1 MTGMETW
8 LLLLVMSLATYR
20 LTRLFV
26 ADTFPPVL
34 WLRDRIV
41 GGWRPLT
48 EKERAKLTIENPN
61 QWMSVV
67 REPRVPNPAV
77 ADWHVQEIDG
87 EEQRWVQRWRR
98 SPFWLAEL
106 ISCPWCA
113 SGWVALGVTA
123 GVWAVVGLPVPVLVW
138 FATWAVGALLAG
150 QEWA

>member
-1 MTGMETW
+1 MDLW

-20 LTRLFV
+20 LTRLLV

-34 WLRDRIV
+34 WLRDRLA

-48 EKERAKLTIENPN
+48 EKEQEKLTIPSPD

-87 EEQRWVQRWRR
+87 EQQRWVQRASW

-106 ISCPWCA
+106 VSCPWCA
-113 SGWVALGVTA
+113 SGWIAGAVTA
-123 GVWAVVGLPVPVLVW
+123 GVWSTVGLPVPLLCWPAVW
-138 FATWAVGALLAG
+138 ALGALIAA

>member
-8 LLLLVMSLATYR
+8 LLLLVMSLAVYR
-20 LTRLFV
+20 LTRLVV

-48 EKERAKLTIENPN
+48 RKESETNRLPVLEEGQSATVARLGGLT
-61 QWMSVV
+61 V
-67 REPRVPNPAV
+67 
-77 ADWHVQEIDG
+77 IDG
-87 EEQRWVQRWRR
+87 ETNRYVERTRWV
-98 SPFWLAEL
+98 PFWLAEL

-123 GVWAVVGLPVPVLVW
+123 GVWAVAGLAMPVLVW
-138 FATWAVGALLAG
+138 LATWAVSALLAA